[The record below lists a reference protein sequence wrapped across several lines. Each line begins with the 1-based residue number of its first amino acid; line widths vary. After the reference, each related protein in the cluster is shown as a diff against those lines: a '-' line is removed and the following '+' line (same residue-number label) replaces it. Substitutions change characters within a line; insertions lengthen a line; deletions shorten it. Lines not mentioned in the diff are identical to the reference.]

1 MLAGM
6 TDDQPTQARPSLQL
20 CVYSAEVARTICH
33 RLADGESLRAICSD
47 ARMPG
52 GATVYHWIAGHKEFR
67 DWYTLAH
74 EFQA

>member
-1 MLAGM
+1 M
-6 TDDQPTQARPSLQL
+6 TNQPKRGRLSNYA
-20 CVYSAEVARTICH
+20 VYSAEVARTICH